1 MAICSSYFAESPKR
15 VGITATSHKAILNA
29 LKAVHEA
36 CTSRHIAARLVKVGG
51 DSDEPLLQAGHIQ
64 RIEADAAAAELAS
77 GGVVVGGTAWVFVRP
92 ELAKSLDYLFVDEAG
107 QFCLANVV
115 GVGLATENLLLVGD
129 QMQLSQPIQGSHP
142 GESGQSGL
150 EYLLN
155 GRQTIPPEFGV
166 FLNVTRRLHP
176 EVCRFIS
183 DAVYEGRLEAHPS
196 TSRRRILPVPGA
208 KHVKRGTGLLYVPVE
223 HVGNTQCSDEE
234 VEVIAAIVGELLSTQ
249 FEDDGQRRRLR
260 LQDDILFVAPYNM
273 QVQRLKK
280 RLGPSARVGSVD
292 RFQGQEA
299 PVVIVSM
306 CCSSLEDAP
315 RGAEFLLHRNRLNVA
330 ISRAKCLAIVVGSP
344 RIMMTRC
351 QTVEQMR
358 LVNLYCRIGEYTE
371 ELATRTSV
379 ATK

>member
-1 MAICSSYFAESPKR
+1 MVAGITNPRLPLTLFAHPTGKTYAIGHVVAQLLQQGKR
-15 VGITATSHKAILNA
+15 IGITATSHKAILNA

-36 CTSRHIAARLVKVGG
+36 CASRHVTARLVKVGG
-51 DSDEPLLQAGHIQ
+51 DNDDPLLQAGHIQ
-64 RIEADAAAAELAS
+64 RIEPDAAVAELAG

-92 ELAKSLDYLFVDEAG
+92 ELAKSLDYLFIDEAG

-115 GVGLATENLLLVGD
+115 GVGLATENLVLVGD
-129 QMQLSQPIQGSHP
+129 QMQLSQPIQGTHP

-273 QVQRLKK
+273 QVQ
-280 RLGPSARVGSVD
+280 
-292 RFQGQEA
+292 
-299 PVVIVSM
+299 
-306 CCSSLEDAP
+306 P
-315 RGAEFLLHRNRLNVA
+315 R
-330 ISRAKCLAIVVGSP
+330 
-344 RIMMTRC
+344 
-351 QTVEQMR
+351 
-358 LVNLYCRIGEYTE
+358 
-371 ELATRTSV
+371 
-379 ATK
+379 